1 MKFSYNKSKK
11 LLTNK
16 YFLYFVLLLSCL
28 YLLYLLLEKRF
39 NLIIVFGLIAYI
51 IYCFNKNMIIVL
63 GISLIIT
70 FISTLGIK
78 VKEGLENNTSTN
90 TTEPS
95 SSQPSSDP
103 SKKNTSVST
112 SITNSDMGGNSISIP
127 TPTSTSSSPP
137 TSSTPSTP
145 SIPVAN
151 NTTESMNSIGGR
163 RSKFDEN
170 AASVQDTYNDLNM
183 LGNNNS
189 HMNIDTKQLLEQQ
202 AQLSEAM
209 KNMGPLIES
218 AKSLMNGINFDGLNN
233 LASSLVTKK

>member
-1 MKFSYNKSKK
+1 
-11 LLTNK
+11 
-16 YFLYFVLLLSCL
+16 
-28 YLLYLLLEKRF
+28 
-39 NLIIVFGLIAYI
+39 
-51 IYCFNKNMIIVL
+51 MIIVL

-95 SSQPSSDP
+95 SSQPSSEP

-112 SITNSDMGGNSISIP
+112 SITNSDMGGNSIPTP
-127 TPTSTSSSPP
+127 TPTSTSSIPP

>member
-70 FISTLGIK
+70 FISTLGMK
-78 VKEGLENNTSTN
+78 VKEGLENNTSS
-90 TTEPS
+90 TTTPSTTTPSTTPPPDSSSSDPKKNITMTPNSGSGDPS
-95 SSQPSSDP
+95 SSPA
-103 SKKNTSVST
+103 
-112 SITNSDMGGNSISIP
+112 
-127 TPTSTSSSPP
+127 
-137 TSSTPSTP
+137 
-145 SIPVAN
+145 IPVAN
-151 NTTESMNSIGGR
+151 TTTESMNSNGGK

-170 AASVQDTYNDLNM
+170 AASVQDTYSDLNNIM
-183 LGNNNS
+183 GNNNS
-189 HMNIDTKQLLEQQ
+189 NMNIDTKQLLEQQ

-218 AKSLMNGINFDGLNN
+218 AKTLMNGINFDGLNN
-233 LASSLVTKK
+233 LASSLVSKK